1 MVTGATDGI
10 GREYAKQLAQR
21 GINIV
26 LVSRSLDKLTEMANE
41 LGNECVQFVILKTFI
56 QSEKS

>member
-41 LGNECVQFVILKTFI
+41 LGNKCVQFAVLKTFI